1 MRGQNQFLPL
11 CEGVLSVQGVV
22 AVGVVGIFIGG
33 LVVVV
38 ATVNS
43 GGVSGRRS
51 LRSPYLLLSNDAH
64 CSLGGVCRDGS
75 ATVGVASLRLKAGA
89 IKSSRFR

>member
-11 CEGVLSVQGVV
+11 CEAVLSVQGVV

-43 GGVSGRRS
+43 GGGSGRRS
-51 LRSPYLLLSNDAH
+51 LRSP
-64 CSLGGVCRDGS
+64 
-75 ATVGVASLRLKAGA
+75 
-89 IKSSRFR
+89 